1 MGTLIKEIVTQGYK
15 QKMSMVKSLAKARNG
30 QKTNAKFGPE
40 RVRQDPKEAQTIKQA
55 VMKGDLGNPNVVVIP
70 DAELA
75 RMRKEAVIVTVDE
88 QLQQKKIMEEQRE
101 KQQAAAV
108 AKKKKMMELEELK
121 RQQADLTDLEKE
133 QKAETADV

>member
-1 MGTLIKEIVTQGYK
+1 
-15 QKMSMVKSLAKARNG
+15 MVKSKASRLAG
-30 QKTNAKFGPE
+30 SKTNARFGPE
-40 RVRQDPKEAQTIKQA
+40 RVNHDAKEASKLKQE
-55 VMKGDLGNPNVVVIP
+55 VLKGNVTSPNVVVIP

-75 RMRKEAVIVTVDE
+75 RMKKEAVIVTVDE

-108 AKKKKMMELEELK
+108 AKKKRMMDLEEQK